1 MVIATPSLLESQ
13 RFACLQYF
21 RLDASDICS
30 PKDLCMSRLTHLFRR
45 AFVLGSFFILAS
57 FVLCGF
63 AHAATPLLLRNPSL
77 SRDRIAF
84 LYANDVWTVSRDGGE
99 ARRLTSS
106 NNVSIGPYFSPDGSQ
121 LAYSTSQNGLTD
133 IYVVSAEGGV
143 PRRLTWNPAGNFIV
157 GWTPDGKDILFAS
170 PHASYSDFFRLFRAN
185 ADGTG
190 MPTLL
195 PLPSATNASLSAD
208 GNTLA
213 YVPVLQWE
221 AAWKHYRGGQT
232 TPIWLVNMKSL
243 DLVKIPRENS
253 NDSSPVWEGNTVY
266 FLSDRNG
273 PVSLF
278 SYDTGTK
285 EVKQV
290 VENHSYDLKNVAAGP
305 GALVYEQ
312 FGSIHLYDLASH
324 QEHAVPITI
333 SGDLSSLTPQLKK
346 ILPNEVQ
353 NNAISPTGVRVV
365 VEAHGDIFTVPSE
378 KGDTRNLTKTPG
390 TAERDPAWSPDG
402 KSIAYFSDASGEY
415 QLYIRD
421 QDGLQPP
428 KVIDLGPD
436 PSFFYS
442 PHWSPDSKKIAYSD
456 KHLHLWYVDV
466 AGGKPIKID
475 TGLRGNFGPSTEISW
490 SPDSQWIAYTR
501 DLENQLNAVLFYS
514 LTTHSSTQITDGMSN
529 AAHPVFDP
537 SGKYLYFSAS
547 TNNGPSDAGIDLSS
561 LDRATT
567 SSAYVVVLAKDG
579 ASPVPPESD
588 DENKKK
594 EDEDKKDAD
603 KKDDKKASETQ
614 DKAAAKGD
622 EKKKEEE
629 KPKPTV
635 IDLAGIGNR
644 ILSLPIPARNYVNL
658 SVGKTGV
665 LFLAEGSPVG
675 RASSGDGPP
684 IRSLWR
690 FTTEKRQTEEV
701 LRGLNGYTVS
711 FNGEKLFYWH
721 DDNWFLVATGDLKP
735 GASETGKPLN
745 NGSMVAMV
753 DPRAEW
759 QQMYRETWH
768 IERDFFYDPHLH
780 GLDLAKIQAKYEP
793 YLAGLA
799 SRDEFTYLS
808 TEMLGE
814 IEVGHMFVG
823 GPDRPKDGPKP
834 GLLGADYTTENNRYK
849 FAKIYN
855 GQNWTPSLTA
865 PLTLPGIN
873 IVEGEYLLG
882 VNGRELH
889 ATDNVYSFFD
899 GTAGK
904 QTVLRVGTKPDGSDG
919 RDVTVVPVDSEH
931 GLRNID
937 WIETNRRKVDQ
948 LSGGKV
954 AYIYMPN
961 TGGAGYSNFN
971 RYFYAQIDKQGVVLD
986 ERYNEGGFIA
996 DYVVNVLGQKPL
1008 SGAIE
1013 RDGKP
1018 VHDPE
1023 GAIFGPKVMIIN
1035 QSAGSGGDAMP
1046 WYFRKAGLGTLVGTR
1061 TWGGLVGIGGYPTLI
1076 DGGGVTAPRYAI
1088 YGLNGDW
1095 EVEGHGIPPDVEVE
1109 ELPKDIAAGHDAQ
1122 LERAV
1127 AIVMEQLK
1135 AHPVPEPPIP
1145 PYPNYHTQ
1153 DGLGAH

>member
-1 MVIATPSLLESQ
+1 MNRWSDLFCRAGAV
-13 RFACLQYF
+13 ACLV
-21 RLDASDICS
+21 AG
-30 PKDLCMSRLTHLFRR
+30 LTS
-45 AFVLGSFFILAS
+45 AQGAE
-57 FVLCGF
+57 
-63 AHAATPLLLRNPSL
+63 PLLLRHPSL
-77 SRDRIAF
+77 SQDKIAF
-84 LYANDVWTVSRDGGE
+84 LYADDVWTVSREGGE
-99 ARRLTSS
+99 ARRLTSVNS
-106 NNVSIGPYFSPDGSQ
+106 VVDGPFFSPDGKQ
-121 LAYSTSQNGLTD
+121 IVYSARQQQLTD
-133 IYVVSAEGGV
+133 VYVVSADGGV
-143 PRRLTWNPAGNFIV
+143 PRRLTWEPTGNDAV
-157 GWTPDGKDILFAS
+157 GWTANGKDVLFAS
-170 PHASYSDFFRLFRAN
+170 FHASYSDFPRLFRTH

-190 MPTLL
+190 TPVVL
-195 PLPSATNASLSAD
+195 PLPSGVSGTYSAD

-213 YVPVLQWE
+213 YVPVMQWQE
-221 AAWKHYRGGQT
+221 AWKRYRGGQT
-232 TPIWLVNMKSL
+232 TPVWLVNMKTL
-243 DLVKIPRENS
+243 DLEKVPRQSS
-253 NDSSPVWEGNTVY
+253 NDSSPVWEGTKVY

-273 PVSLF
+273 PVTLF

-285 EVKQV
+285 AVEQV
-290 VENHSYDLKNVAAGP
+290 VENHGYDFKNVAAGP

-312 FGSIHLYDLASH
+312 FGSLHLYDLATH
-324 QEHAVPITI
+324 QEHTVPITI
-333 SGDLSSLTPQLKK
+333 HGDLPSLTPHLGKVAAR
-346 ILPNEVQ
+346 ETQ
-353 NNAISPTGVRVV
+353 NFYLSPTGVRVA
-365 VEAHGDIFTVPSE
+365 VEAHGDIFTLPAE

-390 TAERDPAWSPDG
+390 SAERDPGWSPDG

-442 PHWSPDSKKIAYSD
+442 PRWSPDSKHIAFSD
-456 KHLHLWYVDV
+456 KHLHLWYVDA
-466 AGGKPIKID
+466 AGGKPVKID
-475 TGLRGNFGPSTEISW
+475 TGLRGSFGPSTELSW

-501 DLENQLNAVLFYS
+501 DLENELHAVFFYS
-514 LTTHSSTQITDGMSN
+514 LATHTSTEITDGMSN

-537 SGKYLYFSAS
+537 GGKYLYFTAS

-561 LDRATT
+561 LDRATN

-594 EDEDKKDAD
+594 EDDKDKDNKDKKDAD
-603 KKDDKKASETQ
+603 KKD
-614 DKAAAKGD
+614 AAKGD
-622 EKKKEEE
+622 EAKKKEEE

-644 ILSLPIPARNYVNL
+644 ILSLPIPARNYVDL

-665 LFLAEGSPVG
+665 LFLAEGEPVG
-675 RASSGDGPP
+675 RASAGDGPP

-690 FTTEKRQTEEV
+690 FTTEKRKTEDV
-701 LRGLNGYTVS
+701 LSGLAGYTVS
-711 FNGEKLFYWH
+711 FNGEKLFYMRG
-721 DDNWFLVATGDLKP
+721 DSWFIAPIAELKTDAP
-735 GASETGKPLN
+735 DAPQGKPVN
-745 NGSMVAMV
+745 NGDMMANL

-780 GLDLAKIQAKYEP
+780 GLDLQKIEAKYKP
-793 YLAGLA
+793 YLDGLA

-814 IEVGHMFVG
+814 IQVGHMFVH
-823 GPDRPKDGPKP
+823 GPQEGKDAPKP
-834 GLLGADYTTENNRYK
+834 GLLGADYVVDNNRYK

-865 PLTLPGIN
+865 PLTVPGIN
-873 IVEGEYLLG
+873 IVEGEYLLA

-889 ATDNVYSFFD
+889 ATDNLDSFFD

-904 QTVLRVGTKPDGSDG
+904 QTVVRVGTKPDGSDG
-919 RDVTVVPVDSEH
+919 RDVTVVPAESEH

-937 WIETNRRKVDQ
+937 WIESNRRKVDQ

-971 RYFYAQIDKQGVVLD
+971 RYFYAQLDKEGVVLD
-986 ERYNEGGFIA
+986 ERYNEGGLIA
-996 DYVVNVLGQKPL
+996 DYVVNVLSQRIL

-1018 VHDPE
+1018 VHDPQ
-1023 GAIFGPKVMIIN
+1023 GAIFGAKAMIIN

-1046 WYFRKAGLGTLVGTR
+1046 WYFRKANLGTLVGVR

-1076 DGGGVTAPRYAI
+1076 DGGSVTAPRYAI
-1088 YGLNGDW
+1088 YGLNGQW

-1109 ELPKDIAAGHDAQ
+1109 ELPKDVAAGHDMQ

-1135 AHPVPEPPIP
+1135 EHPVTMPPIP
-1145 PYPNYHTQ
+1145 SYPNYHEQ
-1153 DGLGAH
+1153 DDVGRR

>member
-1 MVIATPSLLESQ
+1 MNRWSHLLG
-13 RFACLQYF
+13 RAGAVGCLVAG
-21 RLDASDICS
+21 LTCS
-30 PKDLCMSRLTHLFRR
+30 AQEAK
-45 AFVLGSFFILAS
+45 
-57 FVLCGF
+57 
-63 AHAATPLLLRNPSL
+63 LLLRNPSL
-77 SRDRIAF
+77 SQDRIAF
-84 LYANDVWTVSRDGGE
+84 LYADDVWTVTREGGE
-99 ARRLTSS
+99 ARRLTSVNS
-106 NNVSIGPYFSPDGSQ
+106 VVDGPFFSPDGKQ
-121 LAYSTSQNGLTD
+121 ILYSARQQQLTD
-133 IYVVSAEGGV
+133 VYVVSADGGV
-143 PRRLTWNPAGNFIV
+143 PRRLTWEPTGNDAV
-157 GWTPDGKDILFAS
+157 GWTADGKDVLFAS
-170 PHASYSDFFRLFRAN
+170 AHASYSDFPRLFRTH

-190 MPTLL
+190 SPAVL
-195 PLPSATNASLSAD
+195 PLPSATEGTYSAD

-213 YVPVLQWE
+213 YVPVMQWE
-221 AAWKHYRGGQT
+221 PAWKHYRGGQT
-232 TPIWLVNMKSL
+232 TPVWLINMKTL
-243 DLVKIPRENS
+243 DLEKIPRQNS
-253 NDSSPVWEGNTVY
+253 NDSSPVWEGAKVY

-278 SYDTGTK
+278 SYDTGSK
-285 EVKQV
+285 AVEQV
-290 VENHSYDLKNVAAGP
+290 VENHGYDLKNVAAGP

-312 FGSIHLYDLASH
+312 FGSLHLYDLATR
-324 QEHAVPITI
+324 QEHTVPITI
-333 SGDLSSLTPQLKK
+333 HGDLPSLTPHLGKVAAK
-346 ILPNEVQ
+346 EMQ
-353 NNAISPTGVRVV
+353 NFTLSPTGQRVA
-365 VEAHGDIFTVPSE
+365 VEAHGDIFTLPAE
-378 KGDTRNLTKTPG
+378 KGDTRNLTRTPG
-390 TAERDPAWSPDG
+390 SAERDPGWSPDG
-402 KSIAYFSDASGEY
+402 KSLAYFSDASGEY

-421 QDGLQPP
+421 QDGLEPP

-436 PSFFYS
+436 PSFFYG
-442 PHWSPDSKKIAYSD
+442 PRWSSDSKRIAFSD
-456 KHLHLWYVDV
+456 KHLHLWYVDA
-466 AGGKPIKID
+466 AGGKPVKID
-475 TGLRGNFGPSTEISW
+475 TGLRGSFGPSTELSW

-501 DLENQLNAVLFYS
+501 DLENELHAVFIYS
-514 LTTHSSTQITDGMSN
+514 LATHTSTQITDGMSN

-537 SGKYLYFSAS
+537 GGKYLYFTAS

-561 LDRATT
+561 LDRATN

-594 EDEDKKDAD
+594 DDDKDKEDKDKKDAD
-603 KKDDKKASETQ
+603 KKD
-614 DKAAAKGD
+614 AAKGD
-622 EKKKEEE
+622 EAKKKEDE

-644 ILSLPIPARNYVNL
+644 ILSLPIPARNYVDL

-665 LFLAEGSPVG
+665 LFLAEGDPVG
-675 RASSGDGPP
+675 RASAGGGPP

-690 FTTEKRQTEEV
+690 FTTEKRKTEEV
-701 LRGLNGYTVS
+701 LSGLAGYTVS
-711 FNGEKLFYWH
+711 FNGEKLFYMRG
-721 DDNWFLVATGDLKP
+721 DNWFISPVAELKTDAP
-735 GASETGKPLN
+735 DAPQGKPVN
-745 NGSMVAMV
+745 NGDMMATL

-780 GLDLAKIQAKYEP
+780 GLDLQKIEAKYKP
-793 YLAGLA
+793 YLDGLA

-808 TEMLGE
+808 IEMLGE
-814 IEVGHMFVG
+814 IQVGHMFVH
-823 GPDRPKDGPKP
+823 GPEEGKGAPKP
-834 GLLGADYTTENNRYK
+834 GLLGADYVVDNNRYK

-865 PLTLPGIN
+865 PLTVPGIN
-873 IVEGEYLLG
+873 IVEGEYLLA

-889 ATDNVYSFFD
+889 ATDNLDSFFD

-904 QTVLRVGTKPDGSDG
+904 QTVVRVGTKPDGSDG
-919 RDVTVVPVDSEH
+919 RDVTVVPADSEH

-937 WIETNRRKVDQ
+937 WIESNRRKVDQ

-971 RYFYAQIDKQGVVLD
+971 RYFYAQLDKEGVVLD
-986 ERYNEGGFIA
+986 ERYNEGGLIA
-996 DYVVNVLGQKPL
+996 DYVVNVLSQKIL

-1018 VHDPE
+1018 VHDPQ
-1023 GAIFGPKVMIIN
+1023 GAIFGAKAMIIN

-1046 WYFRKAGLGTLVGTR
+1046 WYFRKANLGTLVGVK

-1076 DGGGVTAPRYAI
+1076 DGGSVMAPRYAI
-1088 YGLNGDW
+1088 YGLNGQW

-1109 ELPKDIAAGHDAQ
+1109 ELPKDVAAGHDMQ

-1135 AHPVPEPPIP
+1135 EHPVTMPPIP
-1145 PYPNYHTQ
+1145 SYPNYHEQ
-1153 DGLGAH
+1153 DDLGHR

>member
-1 MVIATPSLLESQ
+1 MARFTRLL
-13 RFACLQYF
+13 RHAFA
-21 RLDASDICS
+21 
-30 PKDLCMSRLTHLFRR
+30 
-45 AFVLGSFFILAS
+45 LGCFNLLAS

-63 AHAATPLLLRNPSL
+63 AHAADPLLLRNPSL
-77 SRDRIAF
+77 SRDKIAF

-99 ARRLTSS
+99 AQRLTSS
-106 NNVSIGPYFSPDGSQ
+106 SNVTVGPFLSPDGSQ
-121 LAYSTSQNGLTD
+121 LAYTTRDHGLND
-133 IYVVSAEGGV
+133 IYIVSADGGV
-143 PRRLTWNPAGNFIV
+143 PRRITWNPAGNFIA
-157 GWTPDGKDILFAS
+157 GWSSDGKDILFAS
-170 PHASYSDFFRLFRAN
+170 PFASYSDFFRLFRAH

-190 MPTLL
+190 TPTLL
-195 PLPSATNASLSAD
+195 PLPSGTHGSYSAD

-232 TPIWLVNMKSL
+232 TPIWLINMKTL
-243 DLVKIPRENS
+243 DMVKIPRENS
-253 NDSSPVWEGNTVY
+253 NDSDPVWEGNTVY

-278 SYDTGTK
+278 SYDTDTK

-290 VENHSYDLKNVAAGP
+290 VENHGYDFKTVAAGP

-312 FGSIHLYDLASH
+312 FGSIHLYDLATH
-324 QEHAVPITI
+324 QEHTVPITI
-333 SGDLSSLTPQLKK
+333 HGDLPSLTPRLTK
-346 ILPNEVQ
+346 ILPAEVQ
-353 NNAISPTGVRVV
+353 NRAISPTGVRVV
-365 VEAHGDIFTVPSE
+365 AEAHGDIFTLPGE

-390 TAERDPAWSPDG
+390 TAERDPSWSPDG

-436 PSFFYS
+436 PSYFYS
-442 PHWSPDSKKIAYSD
+442 PTWSPDSKHIAYSD

-466 AGGKPIKID
+466 SGGRPVKID
-475 TGLRGNFGPSTEISW
+475 TGLRGGFGSNTEISW

-501 DLENQLNAVLFYS
+501 DLENQLNAIFFYS
-514 LTTHSSTQITDGMSN
+514 LASHTSTQITDGMSN

-537 SGKYLYFSAS
+537 GGKYLYFTAS

-561 LDRATT
+561 LDRATN

-579 ASPVPPESD
+579 ASPIPPESD

-594 EDEDKKDAD
+594 EEEKKDAD
-603 KKDDKKASETQ
+603 KKDDKKDTDSQ

-622 EKKKEEE
+622 EKKDESKKEE

-644 ILSLPIPARNYVNL
+644 ILSLPIPARNYVAL

-690 FTTEKRQTEEV
+690 FTLEKRQTEEV
-701 LRGLNGYTVS
+701 LRGFDGFDVS

-721 DDNWFLVATGDLKP
+721 EDNWFLVPTADLKP
-735 GASETGKPLN
+735 GATEQGKPVN
-745 NGSMVAMV
+745 NGGMIAMV

-759 QQMYRETWH
+759 KQMYRETWH

-780 GLDLAKIQAKYEP
+780 GVDLAKIQTKYEP

-808 TEMLGE
+808 IEMLGE

-823 GPDRPKDGPKP
+823 GPDQPKDGPKP
-834 GLLGADYTTENNRYK
+834 GLLGADYTVENNRYK

-873 IVEGEYLLG
+873 IVEGEYLLV

-889 ATDNVYSFFD
+889 ATDDLYSFFD

-904 QTVLRVGTKPDGSDG
+904 QTVIRVGTKADGSDG
-919 RDVTVVPVDSEH
+919 RDVTVVPADSEH

-937 WIETNRRKVDQ
+937 WIESNRRKVDQ

-971 RYFYAQIDKQGVVLD
+971 RYFYAQIDKQAVVLD

-1023 GAIFGPKVMIIN
+1023 GAIFGPKAMIIN

-1046 WYFRKAGLGTLVGTR
+1046 WYFRKAGLGTLVGTK

-1088 YGLNGDW
+1088 YGLNGEW
-1095 EVEGHGIPPDVEVE
+1095 EVEGHGIAPDVEVE
-1109 ELPKDIAAGHDAQ
+1109 ELPKDVAAGHDLQ

-1135 AHPVPEPPIP
+1135 DHPVPTPSIP
-1145 PYPNYHTQ
+1145 PYPNYHQ
-1153 DGLGAH
+1153 HDGLGNH